1 MTKSFIQATDA
12 LFGAQLRNFYIK
24 LISLATLL
32 GFNTE
37 ELTEAKDDSL
47 YWDYLMDADNKVQK
61 YAKDFKKT
69 KKLAKDGV
77 KSEILSGIPEPPD
90 LGTAPHLV
98 PANIKLRF
106 RQKAAKA
113 KANPKYT
120 KAIGTDLGIEP
131 IHQTFDP
138 QLGKPALKIK
148 MNADRPILTY
158 VKKAYQGS
166 VIYKDT
172 GDGYTYLG
180 TAFKSKFED
189 NSDLPEPGKSAIW
202 KYKAIFVWDG
212 KETGHWSDEITIV
225 VKG

>member
-1 MTKSFIQATDA
+1 MTKSFIQSSDA

-24 LISLATLL
+24 LINLATLL
-32 GFNTE
+32 GFTPE
-37 ELTEAKDDSL
+37 ELTEAKDDSMYL
-47 YWDYLMDADNKVQK
+47 DYLMDADNKVQK

-69 KKLAKDGV
+69 KKLAIDGV

-113 KANPKYT
+113 KASPKYT
-120 KAIGTDLGIEP
+120 TAIGTDLGIEP

-148 MNADRPILTY
+148 LNADRPILTY
-158 VKKAYQGS
+158 VKKTYKGL
-166 VIYKDT
+166 VIHKDT

-189 NSDLPEPGKSAIW
+189 NSQLPEPGTSSIW